1 MKKSL
6 TLTLF
11 IAFIANLSIAQFQI
25 TTGAGYQS
33 QTFYTLKND
42 GVKTIK
48 NTEWDLAFTV
58 YGQQDGGIFINEAA
72 GSSMGQAL
80 PSIELYK
87 TAAKNFQEVILESNI
102 NLKDDRLYNDE
113 KNKSWQYGAFNETRD
128 KVKVS
133 PFDYGWGVYNTGT
146 KAVEGKVI
154 YAIKTRDG
162 KFRKIEIQNLTG
174 VVYQVRHANLDGS
187 DEKSFT
193 LDKSKFAGKTLA
205 YYSFATNTTSD
216 IEPANFDLWF
226 TRYVSYVTQGTTTA
240 QYNVTGILSGRG
252 VRVARAAGIDPVKVK
267 YADFKDKVST
277 QLDTIGSDW
286 KTVDIATGKWTVPTD
301 RAYFVINK
309 ANEIYKIAFIDFEGS
324 TTGTAT
330 LEKTYVGIVSNV
342 NDISSDIR
350 YKVFPT
356 VVQDEVNVAFDLTA
370 SETFELSIIDMN
382 GRVVLN
388 KKLEASSGFQ
398 VQTLDVSNLLSGTYI
413 TRLASKNGIATSK
426 IVK

>member
-11 IAFIANLSIAQFQI
+11 VALVTTFTNAQFQI

-33 QTFYTLKND
+33 QTFYTLAND

-48 NTEWDLAFTV
+48 NTDWDLAFTV
-58 YGQQDGGIFINEAA
+58 YEKQDGGIFINEAA

-80 PSIELYK
+80 PSIALYK

-113 KNKSWQYGAFNETRD
+113 KGKSWAYGAFNETRD
-128 KVKVS
+128 KVKAS
-133 PFDYGWGVYNTGT
+133 PFDYGWGVYNTGN
-146 KAVEGKVI
+146 KVVEGKLV

-187 DEKSFT
+187 DEKTFT
-193 LDKSKFAGKTLA
+193 VDKSKFAGKTLA

-226 TRYVSYVTQGTTTA
+226 TRYVSLVTQGTTTA

-252 VRVARAAGIDPVKVK
+252 VKVARAAGIDPEKVK
-267 YADFKDKVST
+267 YDDFKGNVSS

-286 KTVDIATGKWTVPTD
+286 KTIDITINQWKVPTD

-309 ANEIYKIAFIDFEGS
+309 AGDIYKIVFIDFEGS
-324 TTGTAT
+324 ATGTAT
-330 LEKTYVGIVSNV
+330 LEKTKIGNVNV

-356 VVQDEVNVAFDLTA
+356 VVQDEVNIAFDLATN
-370 SETFELSIIDMN
+370 ETFDLSIIDMN
-382 GRVVLN
+382 GRIVLN
-388 KKLEASSGFQ
+388 KKIETTSGFQ
-398 VQTLDVSNLLSGTYI
+398 VITLDASNLLSGTYI